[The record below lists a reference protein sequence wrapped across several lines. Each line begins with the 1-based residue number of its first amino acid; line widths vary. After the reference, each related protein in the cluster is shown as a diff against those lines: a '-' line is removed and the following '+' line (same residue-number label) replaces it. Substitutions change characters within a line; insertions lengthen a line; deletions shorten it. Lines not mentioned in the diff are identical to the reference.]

1 MNEEKEPTIKELCEK
16 FKKQRLNYKER
27 YRRIVEHAEFIEMM
41 YQQYEYASEVY
52 GCDGDPMKLAGAR
65 WAQNQ
70 ELED

>member
-1 MNEEKEPTIKELCEK
+1 MNKEKEPTIKELCEK

-65 WAQNQ
+65 WY
-70 ELED
+70 EFLEVED

>member
-52 GCDGDPMKLAGAR
+52 GCDGDQMKLAGAR
-65 WAQNQ
+65 WY
-70 ELED
+70 ESLEVED